1 MFEYS
6 LLTKF
11 GLNICKNN
19 LYRAEIS
26 VEEAKGVD
34 LTELLGEDIKKDWG
48 SEAGS
53 PLVGSSGGA
62 PVGSLG
68 DEVPHKL
75 KLFCETPHNICIK
88 IHCCCSYLIK

>member
-6 LLTKF
+6 LLAKF

-34 LTELLGEDIKKDWG
+34 LTGLLGEDI
-48 SEAGS
+48 
-53 PLVGSSGGA
+53 
-62 PVGSLG
+62 
-68 DEVPHKL
+68 
-75 KLFCETPHNICIK
+75 
-88 IHCCCSYLIK
+88 